1 MKLIKVHQAGYK
13 IRSSEIG
20 KDQKIKPYALVQLMQ
35 EASMEHVVLAQA
47 SAWDEALE
55 GMTWVLLRKE
65 IHFYQWPSLG
75 EEIKVITYPSGF
87 ERIFAYR
94 DYLVENKD
102 GQRLTEAASTWTL
115 IHKKTR
121 NLVSIPEKFLP
132 FDGRSEMNPLPR
144 CGTAFPRTSQ
154 WKDGLPYRIG
164 LNDLDWNG
172 HMNNVQYVRFIMEDE
187 EERTLQKKPK
197 NMTLHFRQEGFH
209 GDHVRV
215 QYGKSDS
222 GSQNIYRII
231 KEKESVLFQAAIE
244 W

>member
-1 MKLIKVHQAGYK
+1 MKLIKVHQARYK

-20 KDQKIKPYALVQLMQ
+20 KDQKIKSHALVQLMQ
-35 EASMEHVVLAQA
+35 EASMEHVVLAEA
-47 SAWDEALE
+47 SAWDEALKD
-55 GMTWVLLRKE
+55 MTWVLVRKE
-65 IHFYQWPSLG
+65 IQFYQWPSLG

-94 DYLVENKD
+94 DYLVENKE
-102 GQRLTEAASTWTL
+102 GQRLAEAATTWTL

-121 NLVSIPEKFLP
+121 NIVNIPEEFFP
-132 FDGRSEMNPLPR
+132 FDARSEMNPLPR

-154 WKDGLPYRIG
+154 WKDGLSFRIG

-172 HMNNVQYVRFIMEDE
+172 HMNNVQYVRFVMEDE
-187 EERTLQKKPK
+187 EERTQQKNPQKLI
-197 NMTLHFRQEGFH
+197 LHFRQEGFH

-215 QYGKSDS
+215 EYGRSES
-222 GSQNIYRII
+222 GSQDLYRIV
-231 KEKESVLFQAAIE
+231 KENDSVLFQAAVE